1 MADPVGPVFT
11 GGFEEFVIQDEVG
24 EWPAPLFLAPGNND
38 ALRCERKAPVCKSIP
53 EGLRLTRNPAH
64 NAYKFRRI
72 HFIGGFD
79 ETTASPLASEEEG
92 VYGRQTEDSP
102 AAMPGVD

>member
-1 MADPVGPVFT
+1 MEDPAGPVFT

-24 EWPAPLFLAPGNND
+24 EGPVLLFLPPGNND
-38 ALRCERKAPVCKSIP
+38 ALQCERKAPVCYSIP
-53 EGLRLTRNPAH
+53 ERLRLTRNTAH

-92 VYGRQTEDSP
+92 VYGRQTEQY
-102 AAMPGVD
+102 